1 MKATNHLVHFL
12 EKELAISGKAISLA
26 LRHCEQTPNFLAM
39 TLWQYGLITLDQLAQ
54 IFDWLEETGEWG
66 LGAGEIRGISNDQ
79 RPTTNDQRPMTILTL
94 RIDNIYD
101 N

>member
-1 MKATNHLVHFL
+1 MKATNQLAHFL

-54 IFDWLEETGEWG
+54 IFDWLEE
-66 LGAGEIRGISNDQ
+66 AGE
-79 RPTTNDQRPMTILTL
+79 TNQFKIQNSKFK
-94 RIDNIYD
+94 IQN
-101 N
+101 